1 MGYVL
6 FWDAAKGLGYAMPED
21 KRQTKAG
28 VDVKLS
34 VECVACLKRLLL
46 LDDVVEV
53 IIDSRHDRPYVL
65 NGGLRRVGNAA

>member
-1 MGYVL
+1 
-6 FWDAAKGLGYAMPED
+6 MPED

-65 NGGLRRVGNAA
+65 NGGLRRVGNSA